1 MRKIDKAEMAKGY
14 EAMGAINLSI
24 CEEFFHLETE
34 GAKAYEVDSK
44 KTEGE
49 AQ

>member
-1 MRKIDKAEMAKGY
+1 MRKFNHEEMAKGY
-14 EAMGAINLSI
+14 EEMGAINLAI

-34 GAKAYEVDSK
+34 GEQVSEMDTAKSQ
-44 KTEGE
+44 GE